1 MEIFKATTKIYVGDK
16 FLEAIEELKVKKAF
30 IITDF
35 VMVKIGVIKKI
46 EDILKDKKIDYQVFD
61 EVEVDPSFETVKKSL
76 DKVIDF
82 LPDVI
87 IALGGGSSLDTAKA
101 VKYFIK
107 KSNLSIP
114 LIALPTTS
122 GTGSEVTSYAVL
134 TDRKNNIKI
143 PIKDDD
149 MIPEYAILDPDLTKT
164 LPKSVVA
171 DSGIDA
177 LTHSIEAYTFKE
189 ASIYTQIYA
198 LSAIRNIFKNLL
210 RMYKDIKDEE
220 ARIEMAK
227 ASCIAGFAF
236 EKSGLGINHSIA
248 HAIGGKFHIAHG
260 RINGML
266 LPYVVRFNAE
276 DKQVA
281 KKYCEISRELGFPSR
296 TPEEGAESLAVA
308 IEILNKGLELPTC
321 IKDML
326 ISKEKYEVEID
337 KMAKAAL
344 NDICTS
350 GNAREVNYEELKKL
364 FIKIY
369 E

>member
-149 MIPEYAILDPDLTKT
+149 MIAEYAILDPDLTKT

-248 HAIGGKFHIAHG
+248 HG

-296 TPEEGAESLAVA
+296 TPEEGAESLAMA
-308 IEILNKGLELPTC
+308 IEILNKSLELPAC

-350 GNAREVNYEELKKL
+350 GNPREVNYEELKKL